1 MSLHSRTQHGII
13 STVILICIAL
23 GLVAGSTYLY
33 IDSTKRDSEKD
44 LILEKARKARENAP
58 QLTQEELQEH
68 LASAQ
73 IRVGIE
79 TRKLEAL
86 TIRYALQK
94 DDHTTSRNFLLK
106 EFIKIQDTLLKTT
119 DSFFKNPASTQPQL
133 NLVGVAPSDKAFIQS
148 QRALVNQILTEI
160 IAKLEKLDPEKTTPE
175 MMDAIIILVEK
186 DIKIIQDYTE
196 NLTEIVQNLDPQT
209 RLTQNQ
215 INTYEQAVETLSTV
229 VEQTT
234 EVVVPPTVIVTTDP
248 GTEQTT
254 SQTPVPTVPP
264 VTEEQIAT
272 QTQVVEQAQTEVSVI
287 ELQIQQQ
294 QEESS
299 SNTTTTSP
307 SETGSSGGS
316 PSSSS
321 NGDTTTTTS
330 NPNQGN
336 GGNSGSA
343 SSSPSNGTYGS
354 GSYYSALPDDDN
366 ALPPDAPKLIEG
378 TNGF

>member
-44 LILEKARKARENAP
+44 SILDKARKARENAP

-68 LASAQ
+68 LANAQ
-73 IRVGIE
+73 VRVGIE

-106 EFIKIQDTLLKTT
+106 EFTKIQDTLLKTT

-148 QRALVNQILTEI
+148 QRALINQILTEI
-160 IAKLEKLDPEKTTPE
+160 ITKLKNLDPEKTTPE

-209 RLTQNQ
+209 GLTQNQ
-215 INTYEQAVETLSTV
+215 IDTYEQAVETLSTT

-234 EVVVPPTVIVTTDP
+234 EVIVPPTVIVTTDP
-248 GTEQTT
+248 GTQQTT

-299 SNTTTTSP
+299 SNNDTSG
-307 SETGSSGGS
+307 TGGDT
-316 PSSSS
+316 SSSS
-321 NGDTTTTTS
+321 NGDTTTTS